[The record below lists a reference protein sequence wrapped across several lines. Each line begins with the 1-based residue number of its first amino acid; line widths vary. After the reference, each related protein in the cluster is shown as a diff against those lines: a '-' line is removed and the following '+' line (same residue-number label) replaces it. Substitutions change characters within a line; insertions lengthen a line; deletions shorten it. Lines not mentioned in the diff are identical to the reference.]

1 MGSGSS
7 TVEMMTHNKALL
19 LLLLLL
25 GVTVVDIRG
34 QSVVFPSNADDAVV
48 SEPTYPSLPMRWKR
62 LNRLRNIWSERDNNG
77 TRGSGMVKPMDNE
90 VEWGT
95 EIFQTM
101 SLRMS
106 AEASGEPSPQKWGRT
121 RTTSRGT
128 WCR

>member
-34 QSVVFPSNADDAVV
+34 QSVVFPSNTDDAVV
-48 SEPTYPSLPMRWKR
+48 IEPAHVRKVPASSLPVRWKR
-62 LNRLRNIWSERDNNG
+62 LNRLRNIWSERDSNRTHANSMG
-77 TRGSGMVKPMDNE
+77 IVKPMDNE

-95 EIFQTM
+95 DIFQTM
-101 SLRMS
+101 
-106 AEASGEPSPQKWGRT
+106 
-121 RTTSRGT
+121 
-128 WCR
+128 

>member
-95 EIFQTM
+95 EILQT
-101 SLRMS
+101 LKKNKKK
-106 AEASGEPSPQKWGRT
+106 ELINVLFDEPKAQL
-121 RTTSRGT
+121 
-128 WCR
+128 